1 MLALMFYCLWPKQE
15 KEFDLPS
22 SYTFTK
28 IFVQDQNQSI
38 SSKIEK
44 IKCVLNYF
52 HRQEIIRPLNLTFK
66 RISSHQRPK
75 WRDLKIPLCQVELI
89 TDKNCTEDYRNSLMI
104 DFANKY
110 IAGGSLGSGCVQ
122 EEIMFFKHVEPLVS
136 TLFTEK
142 MENDEC
148 VVIKGCQ
155 RFNKT
160 SGFKANF
167 LFEENFVENIF
178 VDESGRNQSFIVAID
193 AVDYVGRVREQLGAG
208 EIDRELSKALV
219 GFSSDEGNVVDQV
232 ATGRW
237 GCGAFAGDDELKFI
251 IQWLACSASNKKM
264 LYLLWETPT
273 AGNIRTLIHSVQ
285 STLTVSDIY
294 KALTKVT
301 NLGTVINDLMLKLT
315 QIS

>member
-1 MLALMFYCLWPKQE
+1 MFYCLWPKQE

-28 IFVQDQNQSI
+28 IFTQDSNQSL
-38 SSKIEK
+38 SSKLEK

-52 HRQEIIRPLNLTFK
+52 HRQEQKVPQNLTFK
-66 RISSHQRPK
+66 RIYSQQRVN
-75 WRDLKIPLCQVELI
+75 WRDLNIPLCHVELVS
-89 TDKNCTEDYRNSLMI
+89 DKNCTEDYRDSLMI

-136 TLFTEK
+136 VLFTEK
-142 MENDEC
+142 MESDEC
-148 VVIKGCQ
+148 VVIEGCQ

-160 SGFKANF
+160 SGFKGKF

-178 VDESGRNQSFIVAID
+178 LDEFGRNQSFIVAID
-193 AVDYVGRVREQLGAG
+193 AVDYVGRVREQLNVR
-208 EIDRELSKALV
+208 EIDRELAKALV
-219 GFSSDEGNVVDQV
+219 GFSSDRRNIVSQV

-251 IQWLACSASNKKM
+251 IQWLACSLSNKTM
-264 LYLLWETPT
+264 LYLLWETESES
-273 AGNIRTLIHSVQ
+273 NIRTLINSVQ
-285 STLTVSDIY
+285 STFTVSDIY
-294 KALTKVT
+294 RALTSIT
-301 NLGTVINDLMLKLT
+301 NLGSVIKELSIKLT